1 MDSLTAR
8 VSVVIVMLGCL
19 ECSYV
24 YFDRRCP
31 AWQISHGIRKETW
44 EKETILYCFQ
54 FDTNDTNSRH
64 IYLNNG
70 LTSLNCETA
79 GKDYFLQALIE
90 FSTKLYEINHILS
103 AAYCAEK
110 KDYKLVNCS
119 MPMRKFSY
127 MKGFDIMY
135 YSRVLRKIVSAPSE
149 FDNTTFQIEL
159 CDLERL

>member
-64 IYLNNG
+64 ICKKLMSFYAKFLQNRSLRILFTFMSYRSGLLCPYHLFCYDIIRYVYRLNRRTYYLN
-70 LTSLNCETA
+70 
-79 GKDYFLQALIE
+79 F
-90 FSTKLYEINHILS
+90 EIACTL
-103 AAYCAEK
+103 
-110 KDYKLVNCS
+110 
-119 MPMRKFSY
+119 P
-127 MKGFDIMY
+127 
-135 YSRVLRKIVSAPSE
+135 
-149 FDNTTFQIEL
+149 
-159 CDLERL
+159 